1 MQSDHRKADTKIKIE
16 LGGLVIKA
24 GLGGDGRALIL
35 GILLEGVR
43 LAADPATRTRM
54 TEAGHAVLVGVA
66 PAVPERGS
74 Q

>member
-1 MQSDHRKADTKIKIE
+1 MQSDHRKQDTKTKIE

-24 GLGGDGRALIL
+24 GLGGEARALVL

-43 LAADPATRTRM
+43 LAADPATRARL

-66 PAVPERGS
+66 TALPERGH